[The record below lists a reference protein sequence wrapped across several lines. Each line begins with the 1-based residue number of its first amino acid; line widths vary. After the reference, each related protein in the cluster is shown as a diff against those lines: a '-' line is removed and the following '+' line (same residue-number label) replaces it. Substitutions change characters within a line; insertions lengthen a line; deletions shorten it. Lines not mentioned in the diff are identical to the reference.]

1 HFHSLVQVPAED
13 SDESGNA
20 EVFSASNVI
29 ERANRNLGRMIG
41 GPRIMFGDVAVEGGF
56 QSGVP
61 CTSRD
66 CLWPKSKNGK
76 VYVPVVVSKKF
87 SSRETEAIRCALD
100 SFHSKTCV
108 RFMKRSSERDYIDIT
123 PKEGCWSYIGRTTG
137 RQELSL
143 QRGAC
148 LHRPTIQHELLHAL
162 GFHHEH
168 SRSDRDNHVHVLYRN
183 IMPGAEG
190 QFQKVRT
197 NNQVS
202 PYDYSSVMH
211 YGRADF
217 SRNGEPTIIPVH
229 DGSIPIGRATQMSL
243 SDVLRVNRLYCQ
255 VLCSVASRRPGIRTG
270 NLLITCLNT
279 VV

>member
-1 HFHSLVQVPAED
+1 MFLLHVL
-13 SDESGNA
+13 GNA

-29 ERANRNLGRMIG
+29 ERANRNLGKTPNPSGPRNEINGIIKRPFLLSFSGRMIG

-211 YGRADF
+211 YGRDKATVH
-217 SRNGEPTIIPVH
+217 RATRPTIIPVH

-255 VLCSVASRRPGIRTG
+255 
-270 NLLITCLNT
+270 
-279 VV
+279 